1 MVANAPLAFGR
12 AFAAEAPFV
21 IPQQHFALPQFVNQ
35 EFSGHGTSEP
45 IVARTT
51 LQTRDLIGAFP
62 LSEEDRNRLVEVAF
76 SVQARLLACKEI
88 ADELG
93 KAVADAIGRVGN
105 DGMVSEQNGRLVTI
119 PGVPDLQPRAET
131 FLYQAK
137 LAIRDIG
144 QLYKPLVGQ
153 HFDQNF
159 KAFADWA
166 LTTWGGDDPLVQML
180 EGDRPWIGRIIS
192 LRDAVEHPTHRRGA
206 LHIVNFTLSTSG
218 SLAVVAPAWYQ
229 GTEAPVAIVPEMQM
243 VVDSLLHFYEELLA
257 GLLMK
262 LDGASWLEIV
272 AVPESERDTVIPM
285 RLRAVPRFLPPEV

>member
-1 MVANAPLAFGR
+1 MLFHSLQQSLG
-12 AFAAEAPFV
+12 V
-21 IPQQHFALPQFVNQ
+21 IPQRRVVLPQFVNQ
-35 EFSGHGTSEP
+35 EFSGHGASEP

-62 LSEEDRNRLVEVAF
+62 LSEEDRNRLVEVAL

-88 ADELG
+88 ADALG
-93 KAVADAIGRVGN
+93 KAVSDAIGRVGD
-105 DGMVSEQNGRLVTI
+105 DGVVSEQSGRLVTI
-119 PGVPDLQPRAET
+119 PGVPDLQPKAEM

-159 KAFADWA
+159 KTFADWA
-166 LTTWGGDDPLVQML
+166 LSTWGSDDALVQML
-180 EGDRPWIGRIIS
+180 ERDRPWIGRIIS
-192 LRDAVEHPTHRRGA
+192 LRDAVEHPTHRRGS

-218 SLAVVAPAWYQ
+218 SSPAVVAPSWYQ
-229 GTEAPVAIVPEMQM
+229 GTEAPVAIVPEMQT
-243 VVDSLLHFYEELLA
+243 VVDNLLRFYEELLA

-262 LDGASWLEIV
+262 LDGTSWLEIV
-272 AVPESERDTVIPM
+272 AIPKSERDTVMPM